1 MQGPWLAPAQ
11 PAMGSCPSG
20 TLASMTL
27 YLPMKALWSFGGDGG
42 TCAAREASTHA
53 TGLAAPQLATS
64 PRQPALT
71 LQDGWDCQKGQDCWN
86 KQTSHPTASTLP
98 RVVRTHC
105 TLLPLSSP
113 QQPQAAG
120 PGSAAVPRWL
130 LHAGAQRVC
139 RSPSAGPSVSTI
151 LGQQLPG
158 CPTGPAGSTVWGCA
172 HGDLAQT
179 GMEHLPAG

>member
-11 PAMGSCPSG
+11 PGMGSCPSG

-27 YLPMKALWSFGGDGG
+27 HLPMKALWSFGGDGG

-71 LQDGWDCQKGQDCWN
+71 LQEGRDCQKGQDCWN

-130 LHAGAQRVC
+130 LHAGAQ
-139 RSPSAGPSVSTI
+139 
-151 LGQQLPG
+151 
-158 CPTGPAGSTVWGCA
+158 
-172 HGDLAQT
+172 
-179 GMEHLPAG
+179 